1 MKSSQIKRMK
11 VPAQEWKLAYSPV
24 AAPSELASSKKY
36 ATALQPVTVHIRKS
50 LKQTKEKRPASAVVK
65 GKRSRTISKVTS
77 PVQTLP
83 LSSS

>member
-11 VPAQEWKLAYSPV
+11 VPAQEWKLAYCPP
-24 AAPSELASSKKY
+24 AAPAESASSKKY
-36 ATALQPVTVHIRKS
+36 ITALQPVRVQIKKS
-50 LKQTKEKRPASAVVK
+50 VKLSKEKRPVSAVVK

-83 LSSS
+83 VSSS